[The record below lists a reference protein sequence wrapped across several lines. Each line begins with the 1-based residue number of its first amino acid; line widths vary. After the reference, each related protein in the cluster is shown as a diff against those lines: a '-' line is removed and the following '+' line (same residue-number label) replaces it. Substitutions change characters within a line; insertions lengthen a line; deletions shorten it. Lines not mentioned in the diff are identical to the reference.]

1 MFDVTDPADLLAL
14 KTEVNT
20 DPISMGYDANGG
32 TKQILNLLNLPEN
45 NVGGETVG
53 ESFTPRLMLEIL
65 EPGDLTVG
73 GQFTEGEQ
81 AWIKLL
87 MESSATLDDDIE
99 LFRAKFI
106 SVFPANSA
114 TVTNLA
120 ARLRNLSRAEVLFGE
135 GTSISRNDWF
145 AARDS

>member
-1 MFDVTDPADLLAL
+1 MFDATDPADLLAL

-20 DPISMGYDANGG
+20 DPIGMGYDVNANV
-32 TKQILNLLNLPEN
+32 TTLMRLLNDPAN

-53 ESFTPRLMLEIL
+53 ESFTPRLMLDVL
-65 EPGDLTVG
+65 EPGDLTTG

-81 AWIKLL
+81 TWIRLL

-106 SVFPANSA
+106 SVFPANA
-114 TVTNLA
+114 TTVTNLA
-120 ARLRNLSRAEVLFGE
+120 ARLRDLSRAEVLFGE
-135 GTSISRNDWF
+135 GTTLSNQDWF